1 MNYYKNYTKEYIY
14 YMGAI
19 QNSITAALGAITG
32 AAVAG
37 KHMKDIK
44 AKEEEQGLL
53 AKEQYHEAAADI
65 KGLQEQLSSKKNEW
79 GEAEGDLAILNAK
92 RTGGKG
98 NTKAALDEKKKA
110 KMSEIDAA
118 KRAFEELSDRIEA
131 KKAMKQR
138 AEIMMSK
145 ANKWGGI
152 K

>member
-1 MNYYKNYTKEYIY
+1 
-14 YMGAI
+14 MGAI
-19 QNSITAALGAITG
+19 NNAVNQAAG
-32 AAVAG
+32 AVAG
-37 KHMKDIK
+37 AAALVK
-44 AKEEEQGLL
+44 G
-53 AKEQYHEAAADI
+53 AKEQDMSQALLCKEQSKEADAEL
-65 KGLQEQLSSKKNEW
+65 KNLQPQLSEAKNKW

>member
-1 MNYYKNYTKEYIY
+1 
-14 YMGAI
+14 MGAI
-19 QNSITAALGAITG
+19 NSAFNQAAG
-32 AAVAG
+32 AVAG
-37 KHMKDIK
+37 AAALIK
-44 AKEEEQGLL
+44 G
-53 AKEQYHEAAADI
+53 AKEQDMSQALLGKEQSKEADAEL
-65 KGLQEQLSSKKNEW
+65 KNLQPQLSEAKNKW
-79 GEAEGDLAILNAK
+79 GEAEGDLAILKAK
-92 RTGGKG
+92 RTGGTG

>member
-1 MNYYKNYTKEYIY
+1 
-14 YMGAI
+14 MGAI
-19 QNSITAALGAITG
+19 NQAFNQAAGSV
-32 AAVAG
+32 AAAATL
-37 KHMKDIK
+37 IK
-44 AKEEEQGLL
+44 G
-53 AKEQYHEAAADI
+53 AKEQDMSQALLGKEQSHEADAAI
-65 KGLQEQLSSKKNEW
+65 KDLQEQLSGKKNEW

-131 KKAMKQR
+131 KQAMKKR

-145 ANKWGGI
+145 ANKWGGVR
-152 K
+152 

>member
-1 MNYYKNYTKEYIY
+1 
-14 YMGAI
+14 MGAI
-19 QNSITAALGAITG
+19 NQAFNQAAGSVAAA
-32 AAVAG
+32 AAVVKG
-37 KHMKDIK
+37 
-44 AKEEEQGLL
+44 AKEQDMSQALL
-53 AKEQYHEAAADI
+53 GKEQYHEADADI
-65 KGLQEQLSSKKNEW
+65 KELQEQLSGKKNEW

-138 AEIMMSK
+138 AEIMMDK
-145 ANKWGGI
+145 ANKWGGVR
-152 K
+152 

>member
-1 MNYYKNYTKEYIY
+1 
-14 YMGAI
+14 MGAI
-19 QNSITAALGAITG
+19 NQAFNQAAGSV
-32 AAVAG
+32 AAAATLING
-37 KHMKDIK
+37 K
-44 AKEEEQGLL
+44 
-53 AKEQYHEAAADI
+53 KEQDMSQALLGKEQSKEAEAEL
-65 KGLQEQLSSKKNEW
+65 KNLQPQLSEAKNKW

-110 KMSEIDAA
+110 KMTEIDAA

-131 KKAMKQR
+131 KQAMKQR

>member
-1 MNYYKNYTKEYIY
+1 
-14 YMGAI
+14 MGAI
-19 QNSITAALGAITG
+19 NNAFNQAVGSVAAAATLIKGKKEQDMSQALLG
-32 AAVAG
+32 
-37 KHMKDIK
+37 
-44 AKEEEQGLL
+44 
-53 AKEQYHEAAADI
+53 KEQYSEAEADI
-65 KGLQEQLSSKKNEW
+65 KNLQEQLTGKKNEW

-98 NTKAALDEKKKA
+98 NTKAALDEKKMT

-131 KKAMKQR
+131 KQAMKKR
-138 AEIMMSK
+138 AEIMMNK

>member
-1 MNYYKNYTKEYIY
+1 
-14 YMGAI
+14 MGAI
-19 QNSITAALGAITG
+19 NSAFNQAAG
-32 AAVAG
+32 AVAG
-37 KHMKDIK
+37 AAALVK
-44 AKEEEQGLL
+44 G
-53 AKEQYHEAAADI
+53 AKEQDMSQALLGKEQSKEAEADI
-65 KGLQEQLSSKKNEW
+65 KNLQSQLSEAKNKW

>member
-1 MNYYKNYTKEYIY
+1 
-14 YMGAI
+14 MGAI
-19 QNSITAALGAITG
+19 NQAFNQAIGSVAA
-32 AAVAG
+32 AATLVKG
-37 KHMKDIK
+37 
-44 AKEEEQGLL
+44 AKEQDMSQALL
-53 AKEQYHEAAADI
+53 GKEQYHEADADI
-65 KGLQEQLSSKKNEW
+65 KDLQEQLSGKKNEW
-79 GEAEGDLAILNAK
+79 GEAESDLAILNAK

-131 KKAMKQR
+131 KQAMKQR

>member
-1 MNYYKNYTKEYIY
+1 
-14 YMGAI
+14 MGAI
-19 QNSITAALGAITG
+19 NQAFNQAAGSV
-32 AAVAG
+32 AAAATL
-37 KHMKDIK
+37 IK
-44 AKEEEQGLL
+44 GAKEQDMSQALL
-53 AKEQYHEAAADI
+53 GKEQYHEADAAI
-65 KGLQEQLSSKKNEW
+65 KDLQEQLSGKKNEW

-131 KKAMKQR
+131 KQAMKQR
-138 AEIMMSK
+138 AEIMMKK

>member
-1 MNYYKNYTKEYIY
+1 
-14 YMGAI
+14 MGAI
-19 QNSITAALGAITG
+19 NQAFNQAAGSVAAAATLIKSSKEQDMSQALLG
-32 AAVAG
+32 
-37 KHMKDIK
+37 
-44 AKEEEQGLL
+44 
-53 AKEQYHEAAADI
+53 KEQYHEADADI
-65 KGLQEQLSSKKNEW
+65 KELQEQLSGKKNEW

-152 K
+152 R

>member
-1 MNYYKNYTKEYIY
+1 
-14 YMGAI
+14 MGAI
-19 QNSITAALGAITG
+19 NSAFNQAAG
-32 AAVAG
+32 AVAG
-37 KHMKDIK
+37 AAALVK
-44 AKEEEQGLL
+44 G
-53 AKEQYHEAAADI
+53 AKEQDMSQALLGKEQSKEAEADI
-65 KGLQEQLSSKKNEW
+65 KNLQNQLSESKNKW

-152 K
+152 R

>member
-1 MNYYKNYTKEYIY
+1 
-14 YMGAI
+14 MGAI
-19 QNSITAALGAITG
+19 NQAFNQAAGSV
-32 AAVAG
+32 AAAATV
-37 KHMKDIK
+37 IK
-44 AKEEEQGLL
+44 GAKEQDMSQALL
-53 AKEQYHEAAADI
+53 GKEQYHEADAAI
-65 KGLQEQLSSKKNEW
+65 KDLQEQANVKKNEW

-92 RTGGKG
+92 RPGGKG
-98 NTKAALDEKKKA
+98 NTKAALDEKKMN

-138 AEIMMSK
+138 AELMMSK